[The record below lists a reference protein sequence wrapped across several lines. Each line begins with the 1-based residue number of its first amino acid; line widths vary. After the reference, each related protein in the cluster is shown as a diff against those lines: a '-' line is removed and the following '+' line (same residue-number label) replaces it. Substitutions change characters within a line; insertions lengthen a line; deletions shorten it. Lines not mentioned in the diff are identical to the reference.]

1 MLPPMAENKMTYE
14 LATLAPSDAITK
26 EETSIVLAGVV
37 ISVTRTAKQ
46 NIEDVLA
53 YFDEDE
59 SGVEIDEELEFEEY
73 DSDIRPMK
81 SNLQ

>member
-1 MLPPMAENKMTYE
+1 MAENKMTYE

>member
-14 LATLAPSDAITK
+14 LATLAPLNAIAK

-46 NIEDVLA
+46 NIEYVLA
-53 YFDEDE
+53 NFDEDE
-59 SGVEIDEELEFEEY
+59 SGEESDEELEF
-73 DSDIRPMK
+73 
-81 SNLQ
+81 

>member
-1 MLPPMAENKMTYE
+1 MTYTA
-14 LATLAPSDAITK
+14 LAILLSIFSLTRKLITK